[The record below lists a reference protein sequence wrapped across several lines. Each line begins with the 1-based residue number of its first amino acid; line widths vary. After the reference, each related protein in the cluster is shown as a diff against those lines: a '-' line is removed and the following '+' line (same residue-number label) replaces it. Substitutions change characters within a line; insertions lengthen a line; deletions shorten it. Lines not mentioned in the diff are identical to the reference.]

1 MKISR
6 SFAVLLLL
14 ASVGAFGASVPV
26 RPANSVASQYRD
38 GWVCAHGFRRL
49 GDNCVA
55 VVVPANGYLSSTGNE
70 WECNRG
76 YLKAGL
82 TCGLVRMPANAH
94 ADDSAS
100 GTGWQCD
107 RGFRETNHRVR
118 KGGRARRR
126 ILRRFEL
133 QPRLGLRTRV
143 SHRWREMRARG
154 YSCERLSARFRR

>member
-6 SFAVLLLL
+6 SFAVLLML
-14 ASVGAFGASVPV
+14 ASVGAFGAAVPV

-38 GWVCAHGFRRL
+38 GWECAHGFRRL

-82 TCGLVRMPANAH
+82 ACGLC
-94 ADDSAS
+94 
-100 GTGWQCD
+100 GCQ
-107 RGFRETNHRVR
+107 
-118 KGGRARRR
+118 
-126 ILRRFEL
+126 
-133 QPRLGLRTRV
+133 
-143 SHRWREMRARG
+143 
-154 YSCERLSARFRR
+154 